1 MKFDDSNSNVY
12 IPMHCGAQMRRDL
25 MSLIFQLAQHLYTV
39 VQKNAP
45 TLADHNYD
53 PVQSILI
60 ML

>member
-39 VQKNAP
+39 VQKKRANFGGP
-45 TLADHNYD
+45 
-53 PVQSILI
+53 
-60 ML
+60 